1 MSDEMNSTKLGGE
14 GSNLQHPASKA
25 DVLPIELPPKDASA
39 DSMQATTKEH
49 LAYCLVQIRLEH
61 TASGIKVRRSADRS
75 IPDCATLPV
84 TVMPAQ
90 LTFPVQ

>member
-1 MSDEMNSTKLGGE
+1 
-14 GSNLQHPASKA
+14 
-25 DVLPIELPPKDASA
+25 
-39 DSMQATTKEH
+39 MQATTKEH